1 MAESLSHADILRT
14 FGKFLRDEK
23 HKIDA
28 EYVTHIKPLI
38 SEIRYE
44 KYTFE
49 ELHEL
54 VISINNVLES
64 LEIKGSVGNV
74 ESDLQK
80 ALVELERAKCDALK
94 PKSEVR
100 KSMLREES
108 GRRLGEGLR
117 NDSGCFSA
125 DSRVLSSGSI
135 LVTQPSD
142 ADLEEDNSSTSRAV
156 NSVHTEPTQ
165 HEDTSQL
172 LNKDGDSIC

>member
-1 MAESLSHADILRT
+1 MAKALSEFDKIRGFAKVLRNTKYDIDKEFTVEVSPVLSESKFTNYTVQQLDEGIRSMEEVLDSLNDISKSL
-14 FGKFLRDEK
+14 
-23 HKIDA
+23 HKIKEDFQDA
-28 EYVTHIKPLI
+28 KIQ
-38 SEIRYE
+38 
-44 KYTFE
+44 
-49 ELHEL
+49 
-54 VISINNVLES
+54 VLE
-64 LEIKGSVGNV
+64 KQ
-74 ESDLQK
+74 LQK
-80 ALVELERAKCDALK
+80 AQ
-94 PKSEVR
+94 VR
-100 KSMLREES
+100 DQPGRSM
-108 GRRLGEGLR
+108 GLR